1 MKKILLLFTFFL
13 FQTLSL
19 FFTFSDTQGLAD
31 PEDLKKEL
39 SKLEQKHGKEKVER
53 AIQVASI
60 VSEENNLKTIQAL
73 MDPEDKYGQSVV
85 DEAAKKISGKNL
97 DSRVP
102 RMQARVIKRRG

>member
-1 MKKILLLFTFFL
+1 MKKTLLLFTFFL
-13 FQTLSL
+13 FQTLCL
-19 FFTFSDTQGLAD
+19 FATQTDAQKLYN

-39 SKLEQKHGKEKVER
+39 RKLEQKHGKEKVDR

-85 DEAAKKISGKNL
+85 DEAAQKISEKNPDWSL
-97 DSRVP
+97 KN
-102 RMQARVIKRRG
+102 I